1 MHKIPVEI
9 LQEFG
14 CNIEI
19 NGVVARH
26 LLSPDRLLLQ
36 ESDRECMPESKGMP
50 LKCLHFSDAP
60 INDLHNQCYL
70 NGISKNPNGLWF
82 SPFEHD
88 SDGGYT
94 YWKFQND
101 ERALKIDANL
111 NVTLDESETADPLE
125 SVFPTHG
132 TVIPSNNRAFG
143 ERTFDYPHEITFRD
157 DMKIIALSTIPE
169 IMDFSHFSQARSA
182 NALEFTLPIEEIDWA
197 YATQFGQ
204 GIFIDPLFPVSISKK
219 DLFNAFR
226 YKWYAQWQ
234 EVSGV
239 LWDLNAIE
247 SIRYIG
253 DK

>member
-14 CNIEI
+14 YNIEI
-19 NGVVARH
+19 NGVVERC

-36 ESDRECMPESKGMP
+36 ESDRESMPESKGMP
-50 LKCLHFSDAP
+50 LKCLHFSHAP
-60 INDLHNQCYL
+60 INDLHNLCYL

-94 YWKFQND
+94 YWKYQNE

-111 NVTLDESETADPLE
+111 NVTLDESETAEPLE

-157 DMKIIALSTIPE
+157 DMKIIALSTIQE
-169 IMDFSHFSQARSA
+169 IMDFSHFSQARFA
-182 NALEFTLPIEEIDWA
+182 NALEFTLSIEEIDWA

-204 GIFIDPLFPVSISKK
+204 GIFIDPLLPVSISKK

-253 DK
+253 GK

>member
-1 MHKIPVEI
+1 MHKIPLEILEALGDNVEI
-9 LQEFG
+9 DG
-14 CNIEI
+14 VI
-19 NGVVARH
+19 NQG

-36 ESDRECMPESKGMP
+36 ESDRESMPESKGMP

-60 INDLHNQCYL
+60 INDLHNLCYL
-70 NGISKNPNGLWF
+70 NGISKQPNGLYF

-88 SDGGYT
+88 SDSYT
-94 YWKFQND
+94 YWKERND
-101 ERALKIDANL
+101 ERTLKVDANL
-111 NVTLDESETADPLE
+111 NVTLDENEPAEKYETI
-125 SVFPTHG
+125 FPDTPF
-132 TVIPSNNRAFG
+132 VIPSNNRAFG
-143 ERTFDYPHEITFRD
+143 ERTFDYPHEITFLD

-169 IMDFSHFSQARSA
+169 IMDFSHFFQARSA
-182 NALEFTLPIEEIDWA
+182 NALEFTRTIEKIDWA

-204 GIFIDPLFPVSISKK
+204 GIFIDPLLPVSISKK
-219 DLFNAFR
+219 DLFNAFS

-239 LWDLNAIE
+239 VWDLNAIE